1 MATAKTPRRRNP
13 ATLTVAGEPVGE
25 WAEVLA
31 TTREKGGDV
40 KPFRVTADLV
50 ISPPTP
56 DRARK
61 MSAATLA
68 TQAAIAAAANA
79 VRIGATQAEVD
90 EMQKQIED
98 AEIVYTE
105 GLIGE
110 DTLPLVDAFFAD
122 KGNWEK
128 QVFFEAVKKQ
138 FLQLPD
144 ADECPTCGRPVDEDA
159 AGKELES
166 STSSST
172 TGTNSR
178 ATSQPSST
186 E

>member
-40 KPFRVTADLV
+40 KPFRVAEGLV

-61 MSAATLA
+61 MNAATFA

-79 VRIGATQAEVD
+79 VRMGATQQEID
-90 EMQKQIED
+90 EIQKQIED
-98 AEIVYTE
+98 AEVVYTE
-105 GLIGE
+105 GLIGKE
-110 DTLPLVDAFFAD
+110 ELVLVDIYFRD
-122 KGNWEK
+122 RGDWEK
-128 QVFFEAVKKQ
+128 RLFFEAVKKQ